1 MVSWRPTRKE
11 NPVEPSIELVPV
23 GEDDMIAFK
32 QRLQASFTRAA
43 LEAFP
48 DFGEVIPPERDIE
61 ESLAAVGAE
70 SFQIVRDGVH
80 VGGVIVTGDSRDMS
94 LDFLFVDPEYQNLH
108 VGYGAMRA
116 LEARYPQARSWE
128 LVTPYHEKRNI
139 HFYVNR
145 CGFSIVEYYND
156 RHPDP
161 HYPQQ
166 EAGDYPGEDGGMF
179 RFRKVMR

>member
-1 MVSWRPTRKE
+1 M
-11 NPVEPSIELVPV
+11 EPSIGLVPV
-23 GEDDMIAFK
+23 SENDMVAFK
-32 QRLQASFTRAA
+32 QRLQASFTKAA

-70 SFQIVRDGVH
+70 PLQIVRDGVNM
-80 VGGVIVTGDSRDMS
+80 GGAIVTGDGRDMF
-94 LDFLFVDPEYQNLH
+94 LDFLFVDSEFQNLH
-108 VGYGAMRA
+108 VGREAMQA
-116 LEARYPQARSWE
+116 LEARYPQAQSWE

-156 RHPDP
+156 RHPDL
-161 HYPQQ
+161 HFPQQ

-179 RFRKVMR
+179 KFRKVMC